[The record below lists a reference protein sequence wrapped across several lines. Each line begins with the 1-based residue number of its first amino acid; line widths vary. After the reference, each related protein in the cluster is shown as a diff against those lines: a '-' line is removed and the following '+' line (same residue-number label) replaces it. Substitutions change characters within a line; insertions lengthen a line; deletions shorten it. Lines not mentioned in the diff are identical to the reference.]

1 MTTKKGKCRVLAVAN
16 QKGGVAKTTISINL
30 GAALQKAGKRVLLVD
45 VDPQHDLSRFLGL
58 EAEPEKNLLSF
69 IRGKGNMADLIQ
81 TAENGLHV
89 VPGLLEMIEL
99 DKADDEKKQKEKIKF
114 DLNGVKGDFD
124 YIILDCSPY
133 MSRANREAIK
143 AADGVI
149 VAATP
154 DYGAAENVDEIAA
167 SARHYKK
174 KICGI
179 VVSRYDPRMV
189 LNQTMIEE
197 LQDLAKKNKT
207 KVYNTKIRESVAMR
221 ETHFLK
227 KDIFSYSP
235 RSGAAADYK
244 ALAAEIIKEG

>member
-1 MTTKKGKCRVLAVAN
+1 MKKAKCRVLAVAN

-58 EAEPEKNLLSF
+58 EAEPEKNLFSF
-69 IRGKGNMADLIQ
+69 IKGRGELADVIQ
-81 TAENGLHV
+81 QTETGLNV
-89 VPGLLEMIEL
+89 VPGLIDMMEL
-99 DKADDEKKQKEKIKF
+99 DKEKKEIRF
-114 DLNGVKGDFD
+114 NLDGVKKDFD
-124 YIILDCSPY
+124 FTILDCSPY
-133 MSRANREAIK
+133 MSRANLEAIR

-154 DYGAAENVDEIAA
+154 DYGAAENVEEIAA
-167 SARHYKK
+167 SARHLKK

-179 VVSRYDPRMV
+179 VVSRYDPRMI
-189 LNQTMIEE
+189 LNQTMMDE
-197 LQDLAKKNKT
+197 LQELAAKNKT
-207 KVYNTKIRESVAMR
+207 KVYKTKIRESVAMR

-244 ALAAEIIKEG
+244 ALAQEIIKEG